1 MLPRLPRAYAP
12 TAEEAAAWADT
23 LVKYRLL
30 HATIRVPTGQW
41 LIQEAP
47 GAPVH
52 VLDGPATL
60 LELAA
65 DIQHRTRT
73 RRNRIR

>member
-1 MLPRLPRAYAP
+1 MLPRLPRSYAP

-23 LVKYRLL
+23 LVRRRLL
-30 HATIRVPTGQW
+30 HAAIRVPTGQW
-41 LIQEAP
+41 LVQKTC

-52 VLDGPATL
+52 VLDGPAAL
-60 LELAA
+60 LDLAA

>member
-23 LVKYRLL
+23 LVRYRLL
-30 HATIRVPTGQW
+30 HAAIRVPTGQW
-41 LIQEAP
+41 LVQKTY

-52 VLDGPATL
+52 VLDGPAAL

-65 DIQHRTRT
+65 HIQHRTRT
-73 RRNRIR
+73 RRNHTR